1 MKIARLLSSSFLVLA
16 VALVVYGL
24 FGLSRFAWYTG
35 AYYDERMILFDHG
48 FYPFA
53 WGIALLLMGQ
63 IARLHHRRPAMLLAA
78 GTALMLLVW
87 KRATVPGAIAN
98 QQLFPDSDLLAGLIV
113 TTVVV
118 IVLAL
123 IDRPVEQAIRKALGR
138 TR

>member
-1 MKIARLLSSSFLVLA
+1 MKIARMLSSSFLVLA

-78 GTALMLLVW
+78 GAALLLLVW
-87 KRATVPGAIAN
+87 KRATVPGAITN
-98 QQLFPDSDLLAGLIV
+98 QQLFPDPALLEGMIV
-113 TTVVV
+113 TAVVV
-118 IVLAL
+118 FVLAL
-123 IDRPVEQAIRKALGR
+123 IDRPVEQAIRKALAR

>member
-1 MKIARLLSSSFLVLA
+1 MKIARLLSSSFLILA
-16 VALVVYGL
+16 MGLVAYGL
-24 FGLSRFAWYTG
+24 FGFSHFAWYTG

-78 GTALMLLVW
+78 GAALVLFLW
-87 KRATVPGAIAN
+87 KRATVPDAIAN
-98 QQLFPDSDLLAGLIV
+98 QQLFPDPDLLAGLIV
-113 TTVVV
+113 TAVVV
-118 IVLAL
+118 IILAL
-123 IDRPVEQAIRKALGR
+123 IDSPIEQAIRKALGR

>member
-16 VALVVYGL
+16 VALFAYGL
-24 FGLSRFAWYTG
+24 FGFSHFAWYTG

-63 IARLHHRRPAMLLAA
+63 IARLQHRRPAMLLAA
-78 GTALMLLVW
+78 GAALVLLVW
-87 KRATVPGAIAN
+87 KRATVPAPIAN
-98 QQLFPDSDLLAGLIV
+98 QQLFPDPALLEGLIV
-113 TTVVV
+113 TAVVV

-123 IDRPVEQAIRKALGR
+123 IDRPVEQAIRKALAR
-138 TR
+138 TP